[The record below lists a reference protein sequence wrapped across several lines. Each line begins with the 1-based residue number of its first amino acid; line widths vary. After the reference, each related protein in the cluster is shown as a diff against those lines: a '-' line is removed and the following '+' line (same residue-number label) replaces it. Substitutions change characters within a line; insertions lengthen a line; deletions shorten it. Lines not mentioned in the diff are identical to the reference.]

1 MKTFFKTIKPFFFQE
16 LFYFSV
22 SLYIVFTI
30 MEIIAP
36 NIILAYF
43 NLNYLFL
50 LIIFSGL
57 MTLKNNN

>member
-1 MKTFFKTIKPFFFQE
+1 MKTFFKTIKPFIFQE
-16 LFYFSV
+16 LFYFST
-22 SLYIVFTI
+22 SLYVVFLI

-36 NIILAYF
+36 NIILVYF

-57 MTLKNNN
+57 MCLRDNN